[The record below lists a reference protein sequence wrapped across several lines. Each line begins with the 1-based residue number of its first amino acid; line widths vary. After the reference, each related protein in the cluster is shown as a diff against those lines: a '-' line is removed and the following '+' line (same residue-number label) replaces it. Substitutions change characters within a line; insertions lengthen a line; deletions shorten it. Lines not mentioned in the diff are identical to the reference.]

1 MDEGTPRKIAHSK
14 DLVLNELESLYS
26 EILSGI
32 ERTELIA
39 EIDRAI
45 LRSTFSPS
53 EVLDV
58 IVQKCLSKI
67 GCHHGQVVEYRRNR
81 LIVTASSD
89 STRIGQELPLQHSL
103 CGLAIKSG
111 ATQHCPDLK

>member
-81 LIVTASSD
+81 LID
-89 STRIGQELPLQHSL
+89 R
-103 CGLAIKSG
+103 KSVV
-111 ATQHCPDLK
+111 